1 MPSNEQ
7 LMVAIPQARDR
18 ADLRPGFGP
27 NLRVLLMLGVCGFPL
42 MTLYALADS
51 RRATAH
57 AVSSAVVSKVRIGRM
72 AGDHQLLV
80 RSPLPQ
86 PVAPKPQTPPIR

>member
-1 MPSNEQ
+1 MPSNEL
-7 LMVAIPQARDR
+7 LMDVVPKGRNR
-18 ADLRPGFGP
+18 SDLRPGFGP
-27 NLRVLLMLGVCGFPL
+27 NLRILLMLGVCGFPL

-57 AVSSAVVSKVRIGRM
+57 TVSSAVVSKVRISRLSSDGRM
-72 AGDHQLLV
+72 LV

-86 PVAPKPQTPPIR
+86 PVAPKPPTLPVR